1 MSTIEE
7 RRLVLPGD
15 LVVEGE
21 GYELG
26 ANVYRDGVKIYSQV
40 IGLASIVDNKV
51 SVTALK
57 GVYIPKRGDIVVG
70 IVREVGI
77 TRWLIDINSPYQG
90 VLPAVDVIG
99 RKFST
104 DKIDLKDYLKVG
116 DVIVARVVSF
126 DRTTDAILTVDGK
139 GLGRVD
145 NGRLEYITPTKIP
158 RLIGKK
164 GSMIN
169 LIKKESGCNI
179 TIGKNGVILI
189 EGPSRELEELV
200 AELVKKIDREAHVPG
215 LTDRVAEI
223 LRSSMK
229 GGQV

>member
-1 MSTIEE
+1 MSTTEE

-26 ANVYRDGVKIYSQV
+26 ANVYRDGVKIYSHV
-40 IGLASIVDNKV
+40 IGLVSIVDNKV
-51 SVTALK
+51 SVTALR
-57 GVYIPKRGDIVVG
+57 GVYIPKRGDVVIG

-104 DKIDLKDYLKVG
+104 DKVDLKDYLKVG

-126 DRTTDAILTVDGK
+126 DRTTDVILTVDGK
-139 GLGRVD
+139 GLGKVD

-229 GGQV
+229 GG

>member
-104 DKIDLKDYLKVG
+104 DKVDLKDYLKVG